1 MEYDPRNATMEIE
14 RLKNE
19 IASLKK
25 EERPL
30 SELNATLSGLQQK
43 YEKFKDEKRV
53 AEIQLNER
61 LQSTKSKIQEASYEK
76 DKLEK
81 DFINLNYSLKNAKI
95 SIEEAN
101 ELLNERQTDLG
112 NANRAV
118 IETEEMV
125 KQREGELAR
134 ATKEHERMTD
144 ERKVLKTDFNKYEDD
159 LKTQLKLEKELE
171 DEGLQLDLNEA
182 KLRAEI
188 AMMEKEIEENNA
200 KELALNQKLK
210 ADEQEQERLEK
221 FAKEMDREIMEI
233 NTFNEK
239 LASQKED
246 LIFKLK
252 QETQKNLKLENSLKQ
267 FQAVFAASEENL
279 AAIMERLVHTD
290 EKLNTKN
297 AERVHNL
304 AMLEEDKK
312 DLTRMIK
319 MSEEKREYLVQIHDT
334 HKELAE
340 RLEHHSRNNKFA
352 EFKGELLKILE

>member
-1 MEYDPRNATMEIE
+1 MEYDPRNATLEIE

-19 IASLKK
+19 IATLKK

-61 LQSTKSKIQEASYEK
+61 LQNTKSKIQEASYEK

-95 SIEEAN
+95 SIEETN
-101 ELLNERQTDLG
+101 ELLSERQSDLV
-112 NANRAV
+112 NFTRAV
-118 IETEEMV
+118 IESEEMI

-134 ATKEHERMTD
+134 VTKEHERITD
-144 ERKVLKTDFNKYEDD
+144 GRKELKADFTKYEED

-188 AMMEKEIEENNA
+188 AMMEKELEECNA
-200 KELALNQKLK
+200 KEQALNQKLK
-210 ADEQEQERLEK
+210 ADELEQDRLEK
-221 FAKEMDREIMEI
+221 YGKEMDREIMEI

-239 LASQKED
+239 LSAQKED

-252 QETQKNLKLENSLKQ
+252 QETQKNIKLENTLKQ

-279 AAIMERLVHTD
+279 AAIMEKLVQTD
-290 EKLNTKN
+290 EKINTKN
-297 AERVHNL
+297 AERAHNL

-312 DLTRMIK
+312 DLARIIK
-319 MSEEKREYLVQIHDT
+319 LSEEKKEYLVQIYDT

-340 RLEHHSRNNKFA
+340 KLEHHSRNNKFA